1 MKLLLQPTNQRRTTG
16 THRQRRRGAAT
27 VEFALMAPLFV
38 ALTMGTIQTG
48 LAITAAQTLTT
59 ALREGG
65 RIASMDY
72 TRRLLPGQTINQ
84 KVTQDI
90 KNFLQAEGINSS
102 KVTITITAADGANA
116 GSTFDL
122 SNSANQL
129 KLFKIKAV
137 IPYSAITSITFYPHT
152 AQTISASIVYR
163 KGKNTL
169 IQ

>member
-1 MKLLLQPTNQRRTTG
+1 MRLLPKPMGRSATATQ
-16 THRQRRRGAAT
+16 QRRRGAVT

-59 ALREGG
+59 ALREAG
-65 RIASMDY
+65 RVASMDY
-72 TRRLLPGQTINQ
+72 TSRLLPGQTINQ
-84 KVTQDI
+84 KVILDI
-90 KNFLQAEGINSS
+90 KNFLAAEGFNTSNI
-102 KVTITITAADGANA
+102 TITITAADGANA

-129 KLFKIKAV
+129 QLFKIRAV
-137 IPYSAITSITFYPHT
+137 MPYSAVTSVTFYPHT
-152 AQTISASIVYR
+152 GQTISASVVYR

-169 IQ
+169 VL